1 MTAFNV
7 VRFRVKPGMEDEF
20 VESHRKLQ
28 PEFEGFLG
36 GSLIQT
42 GEQTFCLIGEWQSF
56 PSIVAARPQM
66 IALLDAYRDML
77 EDLGG
82 ELGITD
88 PVSGVAVAR
97 LAAPKARK
105 KAARKSPRKTVKK
118 AAGKGAKKTAK
129 KAGKTAKKATKKAG
143 KTAKKAT
150 KKAGRTAKKAS
161 PAKRKPATARK
172 AARRR

>member
-20 VESHRKLQ
+20 VESHRKLR

-36 GSLIQT
+36 GSLIRT
-42 GEQTFCLIGEWQSF
+42 GEQTFCLIGEWRSF

-66 IALLDAYRDML
+66 IAILDAYRDML

-88 PVSGVAVAR
+88 PVSGEAVAR
-97 LAAPKARK
+97 LAAPKAGKRVAK
-105 KAARKSPRKTVKK
+105 KTARKTPKK
-118 AAGKGAKKTAK
+118 AAGIAKKPAKKTAK
-129 KAGKTAKKATKKAG
+129 KASTTKKKAA
-143 KTAKKAT
+143 
-150 KKAGRTAKKAS
+150 
-161 PAKRKPATARK
+161 PAKRKPGTARK
-172 AARRR
+172 AVRRR

>member
-1 MTAFNV
+1 MNDGGDHMTAFNV

-20 VESHRKLQ
+20 VESHRKLR

-42 GEQTFCLIGEWQSF
+42 GDQTFCLIGEWQSF

-66 IALLDAYRDML
+66 IALLDAYRNML

-82 ELGITD
+82 DLGITD
-88 PVSGVAVAR
+88 PVSGEAVAR
-97 LAAPKARK
+97 VPAPKARK
-105 KAARKSPRKTVKK
+105 RAAKKTARKTTKK
-118 AAGKGAKKTAK
+118 AAAKTAKKTAK
-129 KAGKTAKKATKKAG
+129 KAGKRAEKKAA
-143 KTAKKAT
+143 
-150 KKAGRTAKKAS
+150 
-161 PAKRKPATARK
+161 PAKRKPGAARK